1 MNELGNFLEDSRRVI
16 DAKVVKIRQE
26 FDIQALKKLISRKAE
41 ERDIIVAMEQQD
53 EKTKM
58 LDSNVLMLANDM
70 ETF

>member
-1 MNELGNFLEDSRRVI
+1 MDELGNFLEDSRRVI

-26 FDIQALKKLISRKAE
+26 FDIQALKKLIGKKAE
-41 ERDIIVAMEQQD
+41 EKDIIVAMEQQD

-58 LDSNVLMLANDM
+58 LDNNVLMLANDM